1 MGANRLTWEKAIKY
15 DIGIDLSLWNGLF
28 TLTADIYKDRREDIF
43 LQRGNI
49 PYTVGVEQ
57 MKPWANIGVMESKGV
72 DGNFAV
78 YKKVGDV
85 DVTLRANMTYA
96 INEVIDMMKQPM
108 FYLTK

>member
-1 MGANRLTWEKAIKY
+1 MASLYWGANRLTWEKAIKY

-28 TLTADIYKDRREDIF
+28 TLTADIYKDRRGRH
-43 LQRGNI
+43 LPATWQH

-78 YKKVGDV
+78 YKESWRCRRNTPCKYDICYQRS
-85 DVTLRANMTYA
+85 DR
-96 INEVIDMMKQPM
+96 P
-108 FYLTK
+108 